1 MRVLSWLVRFKY
13 YNLKETGSYLH
24 RFPEENYKWT
34 TFQIDEEI
42 YTYLV
47 SIKFY
52 IDWCHLLPDINMS
65 VGFMFEITDRKQEHW
80 LDSSIESWH
89 NFSKTYGIQL
99 TDLLTCTMC
108 HIQMITTGYSMKSTL
123 LTNPLFR
130 SCVPLYL
137 VMAFFAR
144 FYPEPLIATQPLWE
158 LCPTSSPWPPTQ
170 QISLWREQDYPLMA
184 LLASLLTQFTT
195 TPQVE
200 YYFNYMKISFKW
212 FQLQHWEEER
222 EEKRSKPEKIK
233 SHITPLRQS
242 GLITLCWKNKWC
254 VNCK

>member
-24 RFPEENYKWT
+24 IFPEENYKWT

-99 TDLLTCTMC
+99 TDLLTYTMC
-108 HIQMITTGYSMKSTL
+108 HIQMIATGYSMKSTL
-123 LTNPLFR
+123 LTNPLFLECLNIFSTVNVILIQHR
-130 SCVPLYL
+130 GRYIRIAKMNVNFPTTYRFFLCISFCL
-137 VMAFFAR
+137 VINF
-144 FYPEPLIATQPLWE
+144 
-158 LCPTSSPWPPTQ
+158 TSSK
-170 QISLWREQDYPLMA
+170 DN
-184 LLASLLTQFTT
+184 LLIL
-195 TPQVE
+195 
-200 YYFNYMKISFKW
+200 NIKI
-212 FQLQHWEEER
+212 
-222 EEKRSKPEKIK
+222 
-233 SHITPLRQS
+233 
-242 GLITLCWKNKWC
+242 
-254 VNCK
+254 